1 MGDGANLREQ
11 AGRALA
17 NEKWVHRRNIAF
29 TLVCWL
35 ILTVAGLYVA
45 ARIIHALLILL
56 AACVI
61 AYALY
66 PLVERL
72 RRFMPRAL
80 ALALVYILLL
90 AVVGTF
96 GYFVVSTAVI
106 QLRLL
111 VDQVRAL
118 LSSGPNGAPGP
129 LIQQLKQWGITQA
142 QIAAAEQEIVAKLQ
156 TWTGEIV
163 PVVSSVVNGVLDTV
177 LVIVLS
183 IYLLIDG
190 ARVATWANTRTPLR
204 VRPRV
209 TAFFGTLQR
218 VVGGYIRGQLA
229 LAALVGVLVGGGM
242 AVLRVPY
249 AILLGVMA
257 FVLEFIPIIGVLVS
271 GAVCVLLALTQG
283 WVLALVVL
291 IYFVFVH
298 VIEGDVVGPKIVGH
312 TIGLHPV
319 VSIVALV
326 AGADLFGIWGALLA
340 APLAGL
346 AQAVLVDAWAEW
358 RKANPGEFHARD
370 TVANPAASPAEEA
383 TDPNRSE
390 TLGPPGDDG
399 EPSRDD
405 VDLS

>member
-1 MGDGANLREQ
+1 
-11 AGRALA
+11 LA
-17 NEKWVHRRNIAF
+17 SEKWVRRRNIAF

-35 ILTVAGLYVA
+35 ILAAAGIFVA
-45 ARIIHALLILL
+45 ARIVHALLILL
-56 AACVI
+56 TACLI

-80 ALALVYILLL
+80 ALLLVYALLL

-96 GYFVVSTAVI
+96 GYFVVSTAII

-111 VDQVRAL
+111 ADQVRMVL
-118 LSSGPNGAPGP
+118 CSGPNCAPSP
-129 LIQQLKQWGITQA
+129 LILQLEHWGFTQD
-142 QIAAAEQEIVAKLQ
+142 QIRGAEQEIVARLQ

-177 LVIVLS
+177 LVVVLS
-183 IYLLIDG
+183 IYLVIDG

-204 VRPRV
+204 ARPRIV
-209 TAFFGTLQR
+209 SFLSTLQR
-218 VVGGYIRGQLA
+218 VVGGYIRGQVT
-229 LAALVGVLVGGGM
+229 LAALIGVLVGGGM
-242 AVLRVPY
+242 AVLGVPY
-249 AILLGVMA
+249 AVLLGMMA

-291 IYFVFVH
+291 LYFVVVH
-298 VIEGDVVGPKIVGH
+298 VIEGDVVGPRIVGH

-326 AGADLFGIWGALLA
+326 AIADLFGIWGALLA

-346 AQAVLVDAWAEW
+346 AQAVLLDAWAEW
-358 RKANPGEFHARD
+358 RKAHPDEFRAPEATAD
-370 TVANPAASPAEEA
+370 AAGAVVSAAADSLAEEA
-383 TDPNRSE
+383 THPHRARTLDPSD
-390 TLGPPGDDG
+390 DDG
-399 EPSRDD
+399 EPSR
-405 VDLS
+405 